1 MSLGP
6 MDPLCVSL
14 VHQYLASTKSN
25 LVDEFKSKHQPTK
38 TNLTLEEV
46 VSKWKEEQL
55 ARGLV
60 YQHLKRVT
68 PALAEEFANQ
78 FFSMSDSE
86 IVVEVIE
93 QEQLIRSL
101 VFQHLQRAAP
111 ALAQEFEASCLL
123 QKTVSASVNVL
134 EFIENTKEMIQQ
146 SKEMK
151 NETVPGS
158 SVLKESLVEANKR
171 GRRGMKVNTYTGE
184 EVAMI
189 EKAMSNKEN
198 LAVVAKQL
206 GRSYKSIL
214 DKAKNIERAASASK
228 TGRFSSEEM
237 KRIRR
242 AVANNEDFKHVA
254 QELGRIPKYVSTKML
269 RMKCNPN
276 LDSTRRKF
284 TPEEHFLILDEVLPG
299 LKTSGLSGT
308 GFLSLEVLLR
318 LATELKRNF
327 EGVRL
332 QWDLVLQP
340 WLLQHYTG
348 TSGLRVEIMVTSLVA
363 QKFRDHR
370 GVDWSLLVREHK
382 EFAGHTSASIRRIFY
397 GCLGRAMKRK
407 NKSDVNL
414 KEVAEYAAEVYQ
426 PGREKRE
433 PLSKSIHREK
443 VIAYFTTR
451 AKELGIEI
459 AV

>member
-1 MSLGP
+1 MSLEP

-14 VHQYLASTKSN
+14 VHQYLASTKSS
-25 LVDEFKSKHQPTK
+25 LVEEFKSKYQPTK
-38 TNLTLEEV
+38 TNLSLEEV
-46 VSKWKEEQL
+46 VSKWKEVQL

-60 YQHLKRVT
+60 YQHMKRVT

-78 FFSMSDSE
+78 FFSMNDSE
-86 IVVEVIE
+86 IVEVIE

-111 ALAQEFEASCLL
+111 ALAQAFEASCLL
-123 QKTVSASVNVL
+123 LKTVSASVNVL
-134 EFIENTKEMIQQ
+134 EFIEN

-151 NETVPGS
+151 NETVLES
-158 SVLKESLVEANKR
+158 SVLKEGLVEANR
-171 GRRGMKVNTYTGE
+171 RERRGMKVNSYTGE
-184 EVAMI
+184 EVAII

-308 GFLSLEVLLR
+308 GFLSLEVPIR

-370 GVDWSLLVREHK
+370 GVDWSLLVKEHK

-397 GCLGRAMKRK
+397 RCLGRAMKRK

-414 KEVAEYAAEVYQ
+414 QEVAEYAAEVYQ
-426 PGREKRE
+426 PGKKEGATFQNH
-433 PLSKSIHREK
+433 PSGKSYRIIHNK
-443 VIAYFTTR
+443 SQR
-451 AKELGIEI
+451 AWH
-459 AV
+459 

>member
-1 MSLGP
+1 M
-6 MDPLCVSL
+6 
-14 VHQYLASTKSN
+14 
-25 LVDEFKSKHQPTK
+25 
-38 TNLTLEEV
+38 
-46 VSKWKEEQL
+46 QL

-60 YQHLKRVT
+60 YQHMKRVT

-78 FFSMSDSE
+78 FFSMNDSE
-86 IVVEVIE
+86 IVEVIE

-111 ALAQEFEASCLL
+111 ALAQAFEASCLL
-123 QKTVSASVNVL
+123 LKTVSASVNVL
-134 EFIENTKEMIQQ
+134 EFIEN

-151 NETVPGS
+151 NETVLES
-158 SVLKESLVEANKR
+158 SVLKEGLVEANR
-171 GRRGMKVNTYTGE
+171 RERRGMKVNSYTGE
-184 EVAMI
+184 EVAII

-308 GFLSLEVLLR
+308 GFLSLEVPIR

-370 GVDWSLLVREHK
+370 GVDWSLLVKEHK

-397 GCLGRAMKRK
+397 RCLGRAMKRK

-414 KEVAEYAAEVYQ
+414 QEVAEYAAEVYQ
-426 PGREKRE
+426 PGKKRGSHF
-433 PLSKSIHREK
+433 PKPSIGKKLSHNSQQKPKSLALKLQFE
-443 VIAYFTTR
+443 F
-451 AKELGIEI
+451 
-459 AV
+459 